1 MRKTTR
7 VALLVLVLTLVFG
20 AGQAFAATESKL
32 ESTVDPLLGIKY
44 RYGGSTTKGFDCSGF
59 VQYVFGKLGIDL
71 PRSSR
76 DQFKV
81 GEKVT
86 KDELRVGDLVF
97 FNTNGKGVS
106 HVGIYM
112 GDGRFVHSSTS
123 KGVTY
128 TSLNDKYYAKRYVGA
143 RRILDD
149 EAYHL
154 LALAVEKAESEAE
167 ADGAQAEGTDA
178 ETEAWDAE
186 EETAWDME
194 GVEIEN
200 PESDQDGMQG

>member
-1 MRKTTR
+1 LRRTTR

-20 AGQAFAATESKL
+20 AGHALAATGSKL
-32 ESTVDPLLGIKY
+32 ESTVEPLLGIKY

-59 VQYVFGKLGIDL
+59 VRYVFGKLGIDL

-76 DQFKV
+76 ELYKV
-81 GEKVT
+81 GQKVS

-97 FNTNGKGVS
+97 FNTSGKDVS

-128 TSLNDKYYAKRYVGA
+128 TSMNDKYYAKRYVGA

-149 EAYHL
+149 EAYRL
-154 LALAVEKAESEAE
+154 LTLAVEKAESEAA
-167 ADGAQAEGTDA
+167 ADGAEEADADADAQAA
-178 ETEAWDAE
+178 A
-186 EETAWDME
+186 EETAQDATS
-194 GVEIEN
+194 GDSEN
-200 PESDQDGMQG
+200 PEPDQSEEQG